1 MSNTIVRAAVYPAVG
16 IARVGNAPATSM
28 DDYFLGPEVTGQ
40 VPNPPGG
47 FKDREGRVKKQAARF
62 RIYGYDAGGN
72 VVKELTAADGR
83 IDWRVHIANRKSV
96 WYMFNNA
103 LDLQDMAI
111 PSSVRNADVTD
122 RSKLV
127 IDPGSISITGTGTNG
142 PQYHFDKGTF
152 MGIPVPLGELR
163 TDEAGR
169 LIVLGG
175 DGHSASYTNE
185 QAVTFANNDTW
196 HDDIADGPV
205 RATVT
210 LSDGTVLEAE
220 PAMVAVTP
228 PNFGQGL
235 YGTVSM
241 YDVVYNMTVELGWIE
256 KPAIPDFWEHI
267 FPILN
272 RTAQTQWVNQG
283 FFMVFG
289 QNSPADFN
297 SPELIARLSSKD
309 PKDDQLRRRVFDW
322 FRDPNSDVYTPAAIP
337 PFYGDGFGE
346 YEDIAIVDLPVTNV
360 QYEWL
365 RSWADGSF
373 TTNRPPE
380 YKTLEEVP
388 LQDQPHMLTKT
399 NLDDC
404 LGGPFHPGIELTWP
418 MRVPIMW
425 KSAFRLN
432 IMPEDEIPR
441 DDWGPLLSTK
451 IALMPGGTL
460 SASGPGTLTR
470 WLGVPWQTDEA
481 SCLSGYDPST
491 YLPLPSFWAARVPNQ
506 ILSMDSFR
514 RLTDQAVPT
523 GQRLKHFD
531 YRQDWLRDF
540 GTNYVKKIN
549 SMIAKW
555 HYLGIIV
562 QHDSDPGA
570 AAAELLP
577 VQYWVETGRRD
588 FETVDPSFQQVVYAE
603 NLTNEAPPE
612 QQTLRTFAAEDST
625 ATAPRRERKTARRD
639 ER

>member
-1 MSNTIVRAAVYPAVG
+1 MSNTIVKALIYPAVG
-16 IARVGNAPATSM
+16 IARVGNAPAAT
-28 DDYFLGPEVTGQ
+28 DEDYFIGPEVSGQ

-47 FKDREGRVKKQAARF
+47 FKDKQGRVKKQAARF
-62 RIYGYDAGGN
+62 RIYGLDADGN
-72 VVKELTAADGR
+72 VVQEITAADAK
-83 IDWRVHIANRKSV
+83 INWRVHIANRKAG

-111 PSSVRNADVTD
+111 PSSFRNADITD
-122 RSKLV
+122 RSKLI
-127 IDPGSISITGTGTNG
+127 IDPGSIAIEGTNTSG
-142 PQYHFDKGTF
+142 PAYHFDKGSF
-152 MGIPVPLGELR
+152 MDIPVPLGELR

-175 DGHSASYTNE
+175 DGNSASYTNA

-196 HDDIADGPV
+196 HDDISDGPV

-210 LSDGTVLEAE
+210 LGDGTVLEAE

-235 YGTVSM
+235 YGAVSM
-241 YDVVYNMTVELGWIE
+241 YDVVYNMTAELGWIK
-256 KPAIPDFWEHI
+256 KPEQPDFWEHI
-267 FPILN
+267 YPVLS
-272 RTAQTQWVNQG
+272 RMTQTQWVNQG

-289 QNSPADFN
+289 QNSPSDFTKEDLVKQLSSN
-297 SPELIARLSSKD
+297 SPADE
-309 PKDDQLRRRVFDW
+309 PLRRRVFNW
-322 FRDPNSDVYTPAAIP
+322 FRNPASEAYTPEKLTS
-337 PFYGDGFGE
+337 FYGDGFGE
-346 YEDIAIVDLPVTNV
+346 YENIAIVNLSVTNI

-365 RSWADGSF
+365 ASWADGKF
-373 TTNRPPE
+373 TTNQPPV

-388 LQDQPHMLTKT
+388 LQEQPHMLTKT

-418 MRVPIMW
+418 MRVPLMW
-425 KSAFRLN
+425 KEAFRLN
-432 IMPEDEIPR
+432 IMAEDATPQ

-451 IALMPGGTL
+451 IVLQPGGAL
-460 SASGPGTLTR
+460 AASGPGTLTR

-506 ILSMDSFR
+506 VLSMDSFK
-514 RLTDQAVPT
+514 RLSNEQVPV

-540 GTNYVKKIN
+540 GTAYVKKIN
-549 SMIAKW
+549 AMVQKW
-555 HYLGIIV
+555 HYLGIVV
-562 QHDSDPGA
+562 QHNAEPGNA
-570 AAAELLP
+570 VGLLP
-577 VQYWVETGRRD
+577 AEYWVETGRQD
-588 FETVDPSFQQVVYAE
+588 FETTDPTFEQVVYAE
-603 NLTNEAPPE
+603 NINNEAMP
-612 QQTLRTFAAEDST
+612 QQQVRLRST
-625 ATAPRRERKTARRD
+625 AGSEGPKRERKTVSRG